1 MLNMLKCKLKCI
13 YHMSIDQVTIFVLKS
28 FSNLHVLKLF
38 SNLFHKLPAWYA
50 SDLKPKF
57 MVWHFGR
64 RILLSERRLW
74 LFYLVW
80 TYIACIW
87 VIDHSR
93 PCKYTWHQIW
103 RYIFHPHRSAA
114 ISFTPPPSPNQ
125 TCSSPILWF
134 TYEFDLL
141 IFGLMNYMYY
151 WHIYYLY
158 VISYRYIG

>member
-1 MLNMLKCKLKCI
+1 
-13 YHMSIDQVTIFVLKS
+13 MSIDQVTIFVLKS

-93 PCKYTWHQIW
+93 PCKYIWHQIW

-114 ISFTPPPSPNQ
+114 ISFTPPPPPIRHVHPQYCDLHMSLIYWSLDWWT
-125 TCSSPILWF
+125 TCTIDIF
-134 TYEFDLL
+134 ITY
-141 IFGLMNYMYY
+141 M
-151 WHIYYLY
+151 
-158 VISYRYIG
+158 